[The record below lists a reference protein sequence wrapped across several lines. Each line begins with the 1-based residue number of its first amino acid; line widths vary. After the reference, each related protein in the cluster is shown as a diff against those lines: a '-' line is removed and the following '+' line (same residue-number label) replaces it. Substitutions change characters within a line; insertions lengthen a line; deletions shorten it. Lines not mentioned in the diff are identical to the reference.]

1 MRAFLPLLTVLILAL
16 ATSCAGL
23 TVRPVSNARC
33 QDLENRYQVWG
44 ALSIAATALAGSG
57 ALSTSLPD
65 DRDTRLGIGI
75 ASATVIAF
83 GAAALFVRDDVLAI
97 YADEC
102 QTRSS
107 TIAE

>member
-1 MRAFLPLLTVLILAL
+1 MPLLTVLILAL

-23 TVRPVSNARC
+23 TVRPG
-33 QDLENRYQVWG
+33 LERALSRSREPGTQVWG